1 MNALSE
7 TNCPFRILNWQIM
20 FENDEH
26 LIVFPRSFKEE
37 MVIFIKVKPEL
48 GFTLAKIMPVV

>member
-1 MNALSE
+1 
-7 TNCPFRILNWQIM
+7 M
-20 FENDEH
+20 FENNEH

-37 MVIFIKVKPEL
+37 MVIFIKVKTEL